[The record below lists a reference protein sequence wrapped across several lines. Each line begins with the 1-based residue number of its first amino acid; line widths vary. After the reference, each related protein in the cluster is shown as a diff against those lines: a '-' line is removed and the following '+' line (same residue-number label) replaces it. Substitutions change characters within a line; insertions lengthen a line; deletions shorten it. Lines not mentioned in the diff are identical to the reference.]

1 MCIRDSSYILHQY
14 HFAYKHAWR
23 NWGVN
28 IVWTFGYIVFNVILS
43 EYLKPVEGGGDLLLY
58 KRGHMPE
65 LGTENADART
75 ASREEMMEA
84 LNGPNVDLEKVIAEK
99 DVFTWNHLDYTI
111 PYDGATRK
119 LLSDVFGYVKPG
131 KMTALMGESGAG
143 KTTLLNVLAQRIN
156 MGVITGDMLVNAKPL
171 PASFNRSCG
180 YVAQAD
186 NHMAELSVRESLRF
200 AAELR
205 QQSSVPLEEKY
216 EYVEKIITL
225 LGMQNYAEALVGK
238 TGRGLNLSLIHI

>member
-1 MCIRDSSYILHQY
+1 MLCSALVPSGPGYEGISIANQVCDAAGAVKGNLYVSGDSYILHQY

-119 LLSDVFGYVKPG
+119 
-131 KMTALMGESGAG
+131 
-143 KTTLLNVLAQRIN
+143 
-156 MGVITGDMLVNAKPL
+156 
-171 PASFNRSCG
+171 
-180 YVAQAD
+180 
-186 NHMAELSVRESLRF
+186 
-200 AAELR
+200 
-205 QQSSVPLEEKY
+205 
-216 EYVEKIITL
+216 
-225 LGMQNYAEALVGK
+225 
-238 TGRGLNLSLIHI
+238 